1 MACTRVAAAAIVG
14 GAQPSRLYVGSSSS
28 SSSSAASGGRR
39 LGCSNGS
46 RVSMAAQWLPG
57 QPRPSYLDGSAPGD
71 FGFDPLGLGE
81 VPENLERYKES
92 ELIHCRWAMLAI
104 VSLLF
109 SINCCLPLLGLF
121 YLDFSNSHT
130 ESSWNAILINL
141 YILLHSSTW
150 VLEVLVCLVIIYV
163 SDLLFKDNIG
173 GSLEYCCQR
182 HWGWATG

>member
-1 MACTRVAAAAIVG
+1 MATAMACTRVAAAAIVG
-14 GAQPSRLYVGSSSS
+14 GAQTSRFYVG
-28 SSSSAASGGRR
+28 SSSAASGGRR

-109 SINCCLPLLGLF
+109 SIDCCLSLLGLS

-130 ESSWNAILINL
+130 ESS
-141 YILLHSSTW
+141 
-150 VLEVLVCLVIIYV
+150 
-163 SDLLFKDNIG
+163 
-173 GSLEYCCQR
+173 
-182 HWGWATG
+182 